1 MFKIGSTEQT
11 NNPDDDFMAFL
22 PPCDRSLCATS
33 NCSEYDY
40 KPMESLGVMKG
51 NYAIY
56 PSAGYYLDL
65 DSDIT
70 KNQQTI

>member
-1 MFKIGSTEQT
+1 MFKIGSTEQDNT
-11 NNPDDDFMAFL
+11 GEGDFMNFI
-22 PPCDRSLCATS
+22 PPCNHNLCATS

-40 KPMESLGVMKG
+40 KQTDSIGVMKG

-65 DSDIT
+65 DSET
-70 KNQQTI
+70 NKNQ

>member
-1 MFKIGSTEQT
+1 MFKIGLTEQD
-11 NNPDDDFMAFL
+11 NNPQSDFMNFL
-22 PPCDRSLCATS
+22 SPCDRNLCATS

-40 KPMESLGVMKG
+40 KPTDSIGVMKG

-65 DSDIT
+65 DSDVI
-70 KNQQTI
+70 KN